1 MIEVPKIVQDR
12 LRAALPE
19 RDLSDT
25 AMVDMVHPDA
35 NLLAAFTEQ
44 ALLAAERD
52 RILQHLAL
60 CEDCR
65 EVMALALPGAE
76 VVAAPTVGEAEP
88 GRVIRISTKARG
100 GGLGMLTRPSMRWAA
115 LAAGVVIAASVLLV
129 RPGKLNQ
136 PVAPSSNHQTAT
148 IASTTA
154 PPGSSLPVGSSSS
167 DRLVRDN
174 AVRDASDDARSNSGK
189 LLSKK
194 EPPHRLKTGR
204 ASAPP
209 STGENETVETSGD
222 IALVSPLVT
231 SGLMARNEMPAIERA
246 KPALPENT
254 AQYAEANGP
263 QTDQP
268 ASRPVTAQTGAPAN
282 PSLAQNVTWAI
293 TSGALQ
299 RSLDNGQN
307 WQNALRADHLLLC
320 YASHGQDVWAG
331 GQSGTIFRSVDG
343 GITWAQVKPSFKDQV
358 LSSDISRIEILGAVD
373 GTEIIAISTGDHERW
388 SSVDSGNTWQIEVIR

>member
-12 LRAALPE
+12 LRAASPE
-19 RDLSDT
+19 RALSDT

-35 NLLAAFTEQ
+35 NLLTAFTEQ
-44 ALLAAERD
+44 ALSAAERD
-52 RILQHLAL
+52 GILQHLAL
-60 CEDCR
+60 CEECR

-76 VVAAPTVGEAEP
+76 VVAAPAAGEAEP

-100 GGLGMLTRPSMRWAA
+100 SGLGMLTRPSMRWAA

-136 PVAPSSNHQTAT
+136 PVAPSVNHQTAT
-148 IASTTA
+148 IASTT

-167 DRLVRDN
+167 DRVVGDN
-174 AVRDASDDARSNSGK
+174 AVRDASDDERSKSGK

-209 STGENETVETSGD
+209 STGQNETVETSGD
-222 IALVSPLVT
+222 IALVSPSVT

-246 KPALPENT
+246 KPAFPENT
-254 AQYAEANGP
+254 APSAEANGP

-268 ASRPVTAQTGAPAN
+268 ASRPVAAQTSAPA
-282 PSLAQNVTWAI
+282 SLSLTQNVTWAI

-299 RSLDNGQN
+299 RSLDNGQT

-358 LSSDISRIEILGAVD
+358 LSSDISRIDILGAVD
-373 GTEIIAISTGDHERW
+373 GTESISVSTSDHERW
-388 SSVDSGNTWQIEVIR
+388 SSLDSGNTWRIEVIQ

>member
-12 LRAALPE
+12 LRAASPE
-19 RDLSDT
+19 RALSDT

-35 NLLAAFTEQ
+35 NLLTAFTEQ
-44 ALLAAERD
+44 ALSAAERD
-52 RILQHLAL
+52 GILQHLAL
-60 CEDCR
+60 CEECR

-76 VVAAPTVGEAEP
+76 VVAAPAAGEAEP

-100 GGLGMLTRPSMRWAA
+100 SGLGMLTRPSMRWAA

-136 PVAPSSNHQTAT
+136 PVAPSVNHQTAT
-148 IASTTA
+148 IASTT

-167 DRLVRDN
+167 DRVVGDN
-174 AVRDASDDARSNSGK
+174 AVRDASDDERSKSGK

-194 EPPHRLKTGR
+194 EPPHGLKTGR

-209 STGENETVETSGD
+209 STGQNETVETSGD
-222 IALVSPLVT
+222 IALVSPSVT

-246 KPALPENT
+246 KPAFPENT
-254 AQYAEANGP
+254 APSAEANGP

-268 ASRPVTAQTGAPAN
+268 ASRPVAAQTSAPA
-282 PSLAQNVTWAI
+282 SLSLTQNVTWAI

-299 RSLDNGQN
+299 RSLDNGQT

-358 LSSDISRIEILGAVD
+358 LSSDISRIDILGAVD
-373 GTEIIAISTGDHERW
+373 GTESIAVSTSDHERW
-388 SSVDSGNTWQIEVIR
+388 SSLDSGNTWRIEVIQ